1 MGLRPRTGKGKANG
15 KATGR
20 KAMKKVSNDTA
31 ITKARSKSSSSSAP
45 VGSAVSRRL
54 APIVEI
60 IEDSNSENCDGSLH
74 DFMEFY
80 SLPQIVPKCR
90 ALGLNVEHLL
100 DKTTNGHDF
109 SRHNDRVRGFKL
121 INELA

>member
-1 MGLRPRTGKGKANG
+1 MGLRPRAGKGKANG

-20 KAMKKVSNDTA
+20 KAMNNVSNDTA

-45 VGSAVSRRL
+45 VGSAVSRRPV
-54 APIVEI
+54 PIVEI

-80 SLPQIVPKCR
+80 SPPQIAPKCR
-90 ALGLNVEHLL
+90 ALGLNAEHL
-100 DKTTNGHDF
+100 
-109 SRHNDRVRGFKL
+109 
-121 INELA
+121 A